1 MNHCSIEKEGEM
13 YRKPILIGVLIAAL
27 LMPVQVQAQW
37 AVFDPTN
44 YGLQLKKQ
52 LEELNRWLVTI
63 NQYTRIYENA
73 AGQLTNLKGI
83 LRTADELLS
92 QDKRLRSLM
101 SNWGQVIRLTFR
113 VKNQLTNLITGNI
126 RAIANMERRLRN
138 GIFDPEADKRD
149 FEEYLR
155 YGIGRTAQD
164 TESELERLKAMDN
177 QFERLE
183 HDHQIAADNSAQL
196 QAWLAA
202 KKEELERLKNCDDCT
217 EKDRDIEQLSFEIAK
232 LEEKTAQAQAE
243 TTRLF
248 DLKAKRA
255 EAIYQV
261 EMQRIHFGRT
271 IRSMNGAWKGIT
283 AATQELREKLADSK

>member
-1 MNHCSIEKEGEM
+1 M

-27 LMPVQVQAQW
+27 LAPITAEAQW
-37 AVFDPTN
+37 TVFDPAN
-44 YGLQLKKQ
+44 YQIQIKRQ
-52 LEELNRWLVTI
+52 LEELTRWLDTV

-73 AGQLTNLKGI
+73 VGQLTNLQGI
-83 LRTADELLS
+83 LRTADELMA
-92 QDKRLRSLM
+92 QDKRMRTFISY
-101 SNWGQVIRLTFR
+101 WGQVIRLTYR

-126 RAIANMERRLRN
+126 RAIANMEQRLRN

-164 TESELERLKAMDN
+164 TESELERLKQMDN

-183 HDHQIAADNSAQL
+183 HDHQIAADNASQL

-202 KKEELERLKNCDDCT
+202 KKEEMEQLKNCEDCT
-217 EKDRDIEQLSFEIAK
+217 EKDRDLEHLSFEIAK
-232 LEEKTAQAQAE
+232 LEEKATQAE
-243 TTRLF
+243 AEATRLF

-271 IRSMNGAWKGIT
+271 IRSMNTAWKGIT
-283 AATQELREKLADSK
+283 TATQNLREKLEQTVGN